1 MLTLPSSIWAAKD
14 LDLSENTWTDFSAEA
29 KDFVEG
35 LLSRDPSKRLSAVDA
50 LNHPW
55 LLEADELA
63 GQSKGAGQ
71 DRPLQRSIIQRL
83 QRFGTYSF
91 LKQVVLSKIAGE
103 ANKISEMSP
112 QIFDFFNSLDK
123 DQSGTISYDELRQG
137 LSKAGYQ
144 LADSEGEASH
154 PPRTTTNKKETTF
167 V

>member
-1 MLTLPSSIWAAKD
+1 MQGAAPRITHPFFGM
-14 LDLSENTWTDFSAEA
+14 SPPETSA
-29 KDFVEG
+29 K
-35 LLSRDPSKRLSAVDA
+35 LSRDPSKRLSAVDA

-63 GQSKGAGQ
+63 GESKGAGQ

>member
-1 MLTLPSSIWAAKD
+1 M
-14 LDLSENTWTDFSAEA
+14 
-29 KDFVEG
+29 
-35 LLSRDPSKRLSAVDA
+35 
-50 LNHPW
+50 
-55 LLEADELA
+55 
-63 GQSKGAGQ
+63 
-71 DRPLQRSIIQRL
+71 
-83 QRFGTYSF
+83 
-91 LKQVVLSKIAGE
+91 LSKIAGE